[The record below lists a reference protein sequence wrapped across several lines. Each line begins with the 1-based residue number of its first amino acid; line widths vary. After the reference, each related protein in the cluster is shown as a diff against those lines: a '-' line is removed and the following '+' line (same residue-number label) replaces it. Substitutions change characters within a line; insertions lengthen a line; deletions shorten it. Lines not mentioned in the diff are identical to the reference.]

1 MRDHAVIIGLV
12 VVGALLGSACSES
25 SNYEYVAPA
34 TVEEL
39 SEDLWQIELT
49 PLGALRV
56 GIETV
61 EVVLHDV
68 DGVERLCIP
77 YSAVI
82 YHFDG
87 STWTYANS
95 SPLTY
100 VRKPIDIAFI
110 DGDFAILDAGPNN
123 GTVVVSVGA
132 AELYGVEFGIGK

>member
-1 MRDHAVIIGLV
+1 MV
-12 VVGALLGSACSES
+12 ALEKH
-25 SNYEYVAPA
+25 
-34 TVEEL
+34 L
-39 SEDLWQIELT
+39 SKRLT
-49 PLGALRV
+49 
-56 GIETV
+56 
-61 EVVLHDV
+61 
-68 DGVERLCIP
+68 
-77 YSAVI
+77 VI

-110 DGDFAILDAGPNN
+110 DGDFAILDAGPNH